1 MKRKIAILMLGAVVG
16 ASATGAEPGQRAA
29 HPLGMSPVCT
39 TPQQCVAM
47 WTAARKWVRNACG
60 YKLEKDTDNLLETY
74 NTVNNTI
81 PRQVSRSLA
90 CRVTRTPRTEGGYV
104 FTVTASC
111 SAITPRTNPCY
122 PPADEA
128 MSDFNRSLNA
138 VAARLKR

>member
-1 MKRKIAILMLGAVVG
+1 MQRKFLIVMLGAV
-16 ASATGAEPGQRAA
+16 ASASAAGTPSGQRAA
-29 HPLGMSPVCT
+29 HPLGMAPVCT

-47 WTAARKWVRNACG
+47 WSAARKWVRNTCG
-60 YKLEKDTDNLLETY
+60 YKLEKDTENLLETY

-90 CRVTRTPRTEGGYV
+90 CRVTRTPRPEGGYV

-111 SAITPRTNPCY
+111 SAISPPSNPCY

-138 VAARLKR
+138 VAARLKH